1 MDEKH
6 KFNSDIEG
14 AVLKVV
20 HDKEYNRQK
29 ADDNVRTTEFQSIVR
44 MFENEHDEKD
54 YDWMS
59 DVSLPELPSI
69 ILTDASMWANQY
81 FQTRD
86 FVEVRLEGDEP
97 HDEDKCRAAKKV
109 LNKTLNRKNLYH
121 YPKFIRARTINA
133 LNSSV
138 WIVAWWEQEIKQ
150 EIRGY
155 RKEIEL
161 LDVDEMGNEIT
172 DETTQRRAKKIN
184 DVPIWGEGILKD
196 HFNYEVVDPR
206 NVTCDNKYAYSPQTK
221 EWITIRSEKSYEEIK
236 AREDV
241 DGYFNLDV
249 LKDWAKNGQLRVTD
263 FARETVQQYTQS
275 QKPTSETVRQFDV
288 LTRFGKFWA
297 IVKNRTEDGRPTKIV
312 PGYDE
317 DGEISDK
324 AEYIE
329 CIIAWASNGNG
340 KLLIRFQPTPYY
352 TKRGET
358 YRPLARGLCYIH
370 PTDDKGLGDGKLLRP
385 IAKAINDTYNLS
397 ADRTLLST
405 IPTLIGVEDSVAD
418 NPTVRIAPENIIE
431 VKERGAIEP
440 LKIEANTEAAL
451 NQIQLLISKGQQVT
465 SVYPTT
471 MGEVG
476 QASTTATAIAG
487 ADARSNMRSNYKSLT
502 FEYTFLI
509 EFYWLLL
516 QMFWQFAQIDTAL
529 KIMGPDAEFFD
540 PDADYTYQPVSSNI
554 EMEYNKYKKIQNW
567 DQILGRVVNIQHPDT
582 VKMINYIVGKVCE
595 LMGDEYA
602 LFSKAMLNPDV
613 PIQTKN
619 AQAEQGMVPGGQPE
633 MMSNQNNVPM
643 LLPEQFARGV

>member
-1 MDEKH
+1 MEDKRR
-6 KFNSDIEG
+6 FGSDIEG

-20 HDKEYNRQK
+20 HDNEYQRQK
-29 ADDNVRTTEFQSIVR
+29 ADDNARTAEFLSIVR

-59 DVSLPELPSI
+59 DLSLPELPSI

-97 HDEDKCRAAKKV
+97 DDDEKCKAAKKV
-109 LNKTLNRKNLYH
+109 INKSLNRKNLYH
-121 YPKFIRARTINA
+121 YPKFIRARTINS

-138 WIVAWWEQEIKQ
+138 WIVAWWEQEFKT
-150 EIRGY
+150 ELKGY
-155 RKEIEL
+155 QKEVEL
-161 LDVDEMGNEIT
+161 LDVDEQGNEIT
-172 DETTQRRAKKIN
+172 DETTQRRAKRIN
-184 DVPIWGEGILKD
+184 TVPVWGEGILKD

-206 NVTCDNKYAYSPQTK
+206 NITCDNKYAYSPQAK
-221 EWITIRSEKSYEEIK
+221 EWITIRSEKSYEDIK
-236 AREDV
+236 AREKE
-241 DGYFNLDV
+241 DGYINLKT
-249 LKDWAKNGQLRVTD
+249 LKDWAKNGSLRVTE
-263 FARETVQQYTQS
+263 FARETVQQFTQT
-275 QKPTSETVRQFDV
+275 QKPTSETVKMFDIM
-288 LTRFGKFWA
+288 TRFGKFWA
-297 IVKNRTEDGRPTKIV
+297 IVKDRTEDGRPTKIV

-317 DGEISDK
+317 DGEVSDK

-329 CIIAWASNGNG
+329 CIIAWASNGND

-418 NPTVRIAPENIIE
+418 NPTVKIAPENIIQ
-431 VKERGAIEP
+431 VKERGALEALQIEP
-440 LKIEANTEAAL
+440 NTEAAL
-451 NQIQLLISKGQQVT
+451 RQMDLLMAKGQQVT

-471 MGEVG
+471 MGNIPAE
-476 QASTTATAIAG
+476 ASTTATAIAG
-487 ADARSNMRSNYKSLT
+487 ADARSNMRANYKSLT

-509 EFYWLLL
+509 EFYWLIL

-529 KIMGPDAEFFD
+529 KIMGPEAEFFD

-567 DQILGRVVNIQHPDT
+567 DQILGRIVNIQHPDT
-582 VKMINYIVGKVCE
+582 VKLVNFIMERICE

-602 LFSKAMLNPDV
+602 QFSKFMLNPKI
-613 PIQTKN
+613 PIMTKN
-619 AQAEQGMVPGGQPE
+619 MGSPEAQPQE

-643 LLPEQFARGV
+643 LLPEQTARGI